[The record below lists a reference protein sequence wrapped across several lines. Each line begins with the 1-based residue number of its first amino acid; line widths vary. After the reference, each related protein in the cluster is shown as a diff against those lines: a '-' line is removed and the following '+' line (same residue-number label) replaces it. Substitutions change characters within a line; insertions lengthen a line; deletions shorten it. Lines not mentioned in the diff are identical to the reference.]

1 MQHKNQSSTQ
11 EKPFLDE
18 IAKGS
23 RPKLHHVEPVEK
35 DLSSFGVDTSAVK
48 VKKVDR
54 KPLLAEIQG
63 GVSLGSV
70 KTDDKSNPKID
81 ETVKIQKVGKRRENL
96 LQEVESFGK
105 NNLHHVETHDASVPK
120 LTGKQ

>member
-1 MQHKNQSSTQ
+1 MQNKNQSSTQ

-18 IAKGS
+18 IAKGT

-35 DLSSFGVDTSAVK
+35 DLSCFGVDTSAVK
-48 VKKVDR
+48 VKRHNR
-54 KPLLAEIQG
+54 KPLLSEIQG
-63 GVSLGSV
+63 GVPLSHV
-70 KTDDKSNPKID
+70 KTDDKSKPKID

-96 LQEVESFGK
+96 LQEVAGFGK
-105 NNLHHVETHDASVPK
+105 NNLHHVATHDTTAPK